1 MKKIS
6 ILFHMY

>member
-6 ILFHMY
+6 I